1 MRLFRLADL
10 LAHKYKIA
18 ANEAEVRDAQI
29 RRDLKYLWDLTNNKT
44 YDVLRRITEAHVS
57 GEPEDETEASA
68 FHGQTFLK
76 TIVSLI
82 DFLVKNL
89 QKVPVETIREKLN
102 EVNELI
108 ETNASEAS
116 GGKGETVVSFP
127 DAEAFIFMM
136 DKATRG
142 KNKSDDRHIKMQYAK
157 LRTVLDKI
165 HNSADNIL
173 DSIALLKGEDRIQDS
188 DKKHRSNQKKRWTP
202 RRGQIHEWD
211 IKDFLRQHGA
221 TYGLNSEEDWRLAF
235 ENDPPFKEAITTV
248 VNALNRGKIPRDG
261 AWVKM
266 EIARI
271 MNEHFQ
277 RMATNA
283 PAFEV
288 GEDQFK
294 EISRPKFVSPQLKKE
309 LLEKQRLQQEVKT
322 EEWEKL
328 QEQVRQR
335 DEAHQRQQQEL
346 TEEEQQQE
354 EARLQGKYSSRLEQ
368 IMKRYQ

>member
-18 ANEAEVRDAQI
+18 ANEAELRDAQI
-29 RRDLKYLWDLTNNKT
+29 RRDVKYLWDLTNNKT
-44 YDVLRRITEAHVS
+44 YDVLRRITDAHIS
-57 GEPEDETEASA
+57 GDPENDTEASA
-68 FHGQTFLK
+68 YQGQTFLK

-82 DFLVKNL
+82 DYLVANIKT
-89 QKVPVETIREKLN
+89 VPVEKIRERLN
-102 EVNELI
+102 QVNNLI
-108 ETNASEAS
+108 ETNAEETS

-127 DAEAFIFMM
+127 DAEIFILLM
-136 DKATRG
+136 DKATKG
-142 KNKSDDRHIKMQYAK
+142 KNKSDDRFIKMQYAK

-165 HNSADNIL
+165 HNSADKIL
-173 DSIALLKGEDRIQDS
+173 DAIALLKGEDREIDP

-202 RRGQIHEWD
+202 RRGQVHEWD
-211 IKDFLRQHGA
+211 IKDFLRQHGSA
-221 TYGLNSEEDWRLAF
+221 YGINSEEDWRIAF
-235 ENDPPFKEAITTV
+235 ENDPPFKEAIITV
-248 VNALNRGKIPRDG
+248 INALNRGKVPRDG

-266 EIARI
+266 EMARI

-288 GEDQFK
+288 GEEQFK
-294 EISRPKFVSPQLKKE
+294 EMSRPKFISPQLKKE
-309 LLEKQRLQQEVKT
+309 LIEKQRLRQEIKT

-328 QEQVRQR
+328 QEQIRQR

-346 TEEEQQQE
+346 TEEEKQQE
-354 EARLQGKYSSRLEQ
+354 ESGLQGKYSSRLEQ
-368 IMKRYQ
+368 IIKRYQ